1 MRSVP
6 LPGLDDHP
14 HARALLTPGLERPS
28 HAYLFHGPPG
38 AGKRTVA
45 RAFAAALLA
54 GEAPAPQDIAGRV
67 ARDAHPDLTWVTPS
81 GAGEALVA
89 DVAPVL
95 AGVAH
100 TPFEARRRV
109 FVVEDAHR
117 LGDQAAARLLK
128 TLEEPPPYAHLVLL
142 APSPAGVLATIAS
155 RCQLVRFDPLPPA
168 RLEELLCGEGG
179 GDLGRSE
186 RGGDPGEG
194 SSTDSAAD
202 PAADRARL
210 AACARL
216 ALGDAGLA
224 RRLASAEGRAARAR
238 AEEYARGALHGE
250 TAARPW
256 TALLAAAAEAGTR
269 AGEAHAAR
277 VAEELEY
284 VPTRERRRHERD
296 AADTGRRAERRARTG
311 ALDLSLRLAQAWLRD
326 AWCVAEGAGE
336 AVYAVDRRAELERD
350 AAGRAPERL
359 ARAVELVRDTRLRL
373 AQHVSEELALEA
385 LAYRLQ
391 TECAATA

>member
-1 MRSVP
+1 MTPVS
-6 LPGLDDHP
+6 LPGLDAHP
-14 HARALLTPGLERPS
+14 HARALLTPALERPS

-54 GEAPAPQDIAGRV
+54 GEAPAPEAVAGRV
-67 ARDAHPDLTWVTPS
+67 ARGVHPDLTWVTPS

-100 TPFEARRRV
+100 TPFESRRRV

-142 APSPAGVLATIAS
+142 APSPVGVLATLAS
-155 RCQLVRFDPLPPA
+155 RCQLVRFDPLTPA
-168 RLEELLCGEGG
+168 RLEELLRG
-179 GDLGRSE
+179 E
-186 RGGDPGEG
+186 RGGDAGDPAADPGEG
-194 SSTDSAAD
+194 SAADPD
-202 PAADRARL
+202 PAADRAHL

-224 RRLASAEGRAARAR
+224 RRLASEEGGAARAR
-238 AEEYARGALHGE
+238 AEEYARGALHGD

-256 TALLAAAAEAGTR
+256 AALLAAAAEAGTR

-296 AADTGRRAERRARTG
+296 AADAGRRAERRARTG

-350 AAGRAPERL
+350 AAGRAPARL

-385 LAYRLQ
+385 LAYAIQ
-391 TECAATA
+391 AECAATA